1 MHENEHSKARPSM
14 VTNPD
19 GSIATCCFIPMIA
32 IFVASAAATIGL
44 MQVF

>member
-1 MHENEHSKARPSM
+1 MHENDHNRARPSI
-14 VTNPD
+14 VYNSD